1 MIKKLLLSLVL
12 SLIALGSVHAEMT
25 PKEAALHLEK
35 SVVALKKSWGDP
47 FCTGFKIDVKTYL
60 TAGHCTRSID
70 SNTRLVSNYSH
81 DYLYVRSFIRT
92 TQEKNSGNR
101 DEDWAILNTSAENE
115 ELFSLDLG
123 CDEEV
128 YLGMPI
134 AYAGYPAP
142 MDFAFGIGTVMS
154 LNKVSNNLNDLDFIV
169 DVQAG
174 PGASGSPIISLDT
187 GNVIGVLT
195 EGVYAS
201 RAGAFGVGIEHI
213 ANLDICEDYLKENSS
228 SEKDDRD
235 IVSPF

>member
-1 MIKKLLLSLVL
+1 MKKFFVTLIMSLALLS
-12 SLIALGSVHAEMT
+12 SAHAEMT
-25 PKEAALHLEK
+25 PKEAAVHLEK

-60 TAGHCTRSID
+60 TANHCARSID
-70 SNTRLVSNYSH
+70 SNTRLVSNFSN
-81 DYLYVRSFIRT
+81 DYLYVRSVIRT

-101 DEDWAILNTSAENE
+101 DEDWAILNTSTENE
-115 ELFSLDLG
+115 ELSSLVLG

-154 LNKVSNNLNDLDFIV
+154 LNKVSNSRNDLDFIV
-169 DVQAG
+169 DVQAA

-195 EGVYAS
+195 EGVSSS
-201 RAGAFGVGIEHI
+201 RRGAFGVGIEHI
-213 ANLDICEDYLKENSS
+213 ANLDICEDYLKENGDS
-228 SEKDDRD
+228 KQDDRS
-235 IVSPF
+235 IVTPF